1 MRAWLAGAT
10 LVLTCALVATLN
22 GAQTAPAPRVAPAVT
37 TPVPDAAFLK
47 QYCLGCHNDRA
58 RMGTL
63 SLESLDPTKIA
74 GHEDVWEKVV
84 RKVRTGMM
92 PPEGA
97 PKPAAAAR
105 AGFASS
111 LEAQLD
117 RAALARPDPGTPA
130 LHRLNRA
137 EYANA
142 IRDLLAVDIDVTA
155 MLPPDDSA
163 AGFDNNADVL
173 GVSPAHIEGY
183 ASAAAKISRIAVGD
197 PSIGLDRVTY
207 RVPGDLA
214 QDVHQDGQPL
224 GTRGGLIV
232 THTFPLDAEYD
243 LEIGGG
249 GGGGRLGGARGAAPP
264 RGGGPA
270 PPDDRFVTLDG
281 ERITLAARGATR
293 LRVAAGPHTI
303 TAAMAIRS
311 RVTGVDTV
319 FNAPTRAG
327 GISQITIVGPFNPT
341 GPGDSPSRR
350 LLMTCTPTSA
360 ADETR
365 CARAILNT
373 LASRAYRRPVPATGP
388 EMDTLLEF
396 YKAGRERG
404 RFDSGIQRAVARVL
418 VDPQFLFRFEREPA
432 NVAPG
437 APFRLTDIELASRLS
452 FFLWSSIPDEALMA
466 DARRG
471 ALKDPAILEKQVRR
485 MLADPKSEALVSN
498 FAGQWLLLRELRNSR
513 PDSPDW
519 DGNLRQSFQRE
530 TEMLFEAV
538 MREDRR
544 VIDLLDADFTFV
556 DERLARHYG
565 IPNVHGSRMRR
576 VTLGPNHPRRGLL
589 GHGSILTVTSAAN
602 RTSPVTRGKWVLENV
617 LGAPPPTPP
626 PGVESNLEKD
636 PEQVKVTSLRQ
647 RMELHRSNPACASC
661 HRLMDP
667 IGFSLENFDHTGKW
681 RALDGK
687 TPIDAS
693 GVMIDGSRLDGPATL
708 RQALLGHSDV
718 FAGVFAERLLT
729 YATGRGLRPQDM
741 PAVRAVA
748 RAAAQNGYRFS
759 SFVLGVAKSA
769 PFQMK
774 TKAAAPVEARTE

>member
-1 MRAWLAGAT
+1 MRESLAGAT
-10 LVLTCALVATLN
+10 LGLACALMATLN
-22 GAQTAPAPRVAPAVT
+22 GAQTPPAPRVARQVT
-37 TPVPDAAFLK
+37 APVPHAAFLK

-58 RMGTL
+58 RMGDL
-63 SLESLDPTKIA
+63 SLESLDPA
-74 GHEDVWEKVV
+74 RLDGHLDVWEKVA

-92 PPEGA
+92 PPDTA

-105 AGFASS
+105 ATFASA

-117 RAALARPDPGTPA
+117 RAALAHPDPGTPA

-142 IRDLLAVDIDVTA
+142 IRDLLVVDVDVMA

-183 ASAAAKISRIAVGD
+183 ASAAATISRIAVGD
-197 PSIGLDRVTY
+197 ASIGLDRVTY
-207 RVPGDLA
+207 RVPGDLV

-243 LEIGGG
+243 LEVGG
-249 GGGGRLGGARGAAPP
+249 GGGGRLGAARGAAP

-270 PPDDRFVTLDG
+270 PADDRFVTLDG
-281 ERITLAARGATR
+281 ERITLAGRGVTR
-293 LRVAAGPHTI
+293 LKVTAGPHTI
-303 TAAMAIRS
+303 AAAMAIRS

-327 GISQITIVGPFNPT
+327 GISQLTVIGPFNPT

-350 LLMTCTPTSA
+350 LLMTCRPTSA

-373 LASRAYRRPVPATGP
+373 LAARAYRRPVPATGP
-388 EMDTLLEF
+388 DMDTLLEF
-396 YKAGRERG
+396 YRVGRERG
-404 RFDSGIQRAVARVL
+404 SFDTGIQRAVARVL

-432 NVAPG
+432 NVAAG

-485 MLADPKSEALVSN
+485 MLADPKADALVSN

-513 PDSPDW
+513 PDSRDW

-530 TEMLFEAV
+530 TEMLFQAV
-538 MREDRR
+538 MREDRS

-576 VTLGPNHPRRGLL
+576 VTLGPDNPRRGLL

-602 RTSPVTRGKWVLENV
+602 RTSPVMRGKWVLENV
-617 LGAPPPTPP
+617 LGSPPPTPP
-626 PGVESNLEKD
+626 PGVETNLEKN
-636 PEQVKVTSLRQ
+636 PAQAKATSLRQ
-647 RMELHRSNPACASC
+647 RMEAHRANPACASC

-681 RALDGK
+681 RALDDK
-687 TPIDAS
+687 APIDVS
-693 GVMIDGSRLDGPATL
+693 GVMVDGSRLDGPATL

-729 YATGRGLRPQDM
+729 YAAGRGLRPQDM
-741 PAVRAVA
+741 PAVRAIT
-748 RAAAQNGYRFS
+748 RAAAQNSYRFS
-759 SFVLGVAKSA
+759 SFVLGVARSA

-774 TKAAAPVEARTE
+774 TKAAEATQARTE

>member
-1 MRAWLAGAT
+1 MRESLAGAT
-10 LVLTCALVATLN
+10 LGLACALMATLN
-22 GAQTAPAPRVAPAVT
+22 GAQTPPAPRVARQVT
-37 TPVPDAAFLK
+37 APVPHAAFLK

-58 RMGTL
+58 RMGDL
-63 SLESLDPTKIA
+63 SLESLDPA
-74 GHEDVWEKVV
+74 RLDGHLDVWEKVA

-92 PPEGA
+92 PPDTA

-105 AGFASS
+105 ATFASA

-117 RAALARPDPGTPA
+117 RAALAHPDPGTPA

-142 IRDLLAVDIDVTA
+142 IRDLLVVDVDVMA

-183 ASAAAKISRIAVGD
+183 ASAAATISRIAVGD
-197 PSIGLDRVTY
+197 ASIGLDRVTY
-207 RVPGDLA
+207 RVPGDLV

-243 LEIGGG
+243 LEVGG
-249 GGGGRLGGARGAAPP
+249 GGGGRLGAARGAAP

-270 PPDDRFVTLDG
+270 PADDRFVTLDG
-281 ERITLAARGATR
+281 ERITLAGRGVTR
-293 LRVAAGPHTI
+293 LKVTAGPHTI
-303 TAAMAIRS
+303 AAAMAIRS

-327 GISQITIVGPFNPT
+327 GISQLTVIGPFNPT

-350 LLMTCTPTSA
+350 LLMTCRPTST

-373 LASRAYRRPVPATGP
+373 LAARAYRRPVPATGP
-388 EMDTLLEF
+388 DMDTLLEF
-396 YKAGRERG
+396 YRVGRERG
-404 RFDSGIQRAVARVL
+404 SFDTGIQRAVARVL

-432 NVAPG
+432 NVAAG

-485 MLADPKSEALVSN
+485 MLADPKADALVSN

-513 PDSPDW
+513 PDSRDW

-530 TEMLFEAV
+530 TEMLFQAV
-538 MREDRR
+538 MREDRS

-576 VTLGPNHPRRGLL
+576 VTLGPDNPRRGLL

-602 RTSPVTRGKWVLENV
+602 RTSPVMRGKWVLENV
-617 LGAPPPTPP
+617 LGSPPPTPP
-626 PGVESNLEKD
+626 PGVETNLEKN
-636 PEQVKVTSLRQ
+636 PAQAKATSLRQ
-647 RMELHRSNPACASC
+647 RMEAHRANPACASC

-681 RALDGK
+681 RALDDK
-687 TPIDAS
+687 APIDVS
-693 GVMIDGSRLDGPATL
+693 GVMVDGSRLDGPATL

-729 YATGRGLRPQDM
+729 YAAGRGLRPQDM
-741 PAVRAVA
+741 PAVRAIT
-748 RAAAQNGYRFS
+748 RAAAQNSYRFS
-759 SFVLGVAKSA
+759 SFVLGVAGSA

-774 TKAAAPVEARTE
+774 TKAAEATQARTE

>member
-1 MRAWLAGAT
+1 MRESLAGAT
-10 LVLTCALVATLN
+10 LVLACALMATLN
-22 GAQTAPAPRVAPAVT
+22 GAQTPPAPRVARQVT
-37 TPVPDAAFLK
+37 APVPHAAFLT

-58 RMGTL
+58 RMGDL
-63 SLESLDPTKIA
+63 SLESLDPA
-74 GHEDVWEKVV
+74 RVDGHLDVWEKVV

-92 PPEGA
+92 PPDTA

-105 AGFASS
+105 ATFASA

-117 RAALARPDPGTPA
+117 RAALAHPDPGTPA

-142 IRDLLAVDIDVTA
+142 IRDLLVVDVDVMA

-183 ASAAAKISRIAVGD
+183 ASAAATISRIAVGD
-197 PSIGLDRVTY
+197 ASIGLDRVTY
-207 RVPGDLA
+207 RVPGDLV

-243 LEIGGG
+243 LEVGG
-249 GGGGRLGGARGAAPP
+249 GGGGRLGAARGAAP

-270 PPDDRFVTLDG
+270 PADDRFVTLDG
-281 ERITLAARGATR
+281 ERITLAGRGVTR
-293 LRVAAGPHTI
+293 LKVTAGPHTI
-303 TAAMAIRS
+303 AAAMAIRS

-327 GISQITIVGPFNPT
+327 GISQLTVIGPFNPT

-350 LLMTCTPTSA
+350 LLMTCRPTST

-373 LASRAYRRPVPATGP
+373 LAARAYRRPVPATGP
-388 EMDTLLEF
+388 DMDTLLEF
-396 YKAGRERG
+396 YRVGRERG
-404 RFDSGIQRAVARVL
+404 SFDTGIQRAVARVL

-432 NVAPG
+432 NVAAG

-485 MLADPKSEALVSN
+485 MLADPKADALVSN

-513 PDSPDW
+513 PDSRDW

-530 TEMLFEAV
+530 TEMLFQAV
-538 MREDRR
+538 MREDRS

-576 VTLGPNHPRRGLL
+576 VTLGPDNPRRGLL

-602 RTSPVTRGKWVLENV
+602 RTSPVMRGKWVLENV
-617 LGAPPPTPP
+617 LGSPPPTPP
-626 PGVESNLEKD
+626 PGVETNLEKN
-636 PEQVKVTSLRQ
+636 PAQAKATSLRQ
-647 RMELHRSNPACASC
+647 RMEAHRANPACASC

-681 RALDGK
+681 RALDDK
-687 TPIDAS
+687 APIDVS
-693 GVMIDGSRLDGPATL
+693 GVMVDGSRLDGPATL

-729 YATGRGLRPQDM
+729 YAAGRGLRPQDM
-741 PAVRAVA
+741 PAVRAIT
-748 RAAAQNGYRFS
+748 RAAAQNSYRFS
-759 SFVLGVAKSA
+759 SFVLGVARSA

-774 TKAAAPVEARTE
+774 TKAAEATQARTE

>member
-1 MRAWLAGAT
+1 
-10 LVLTCALVATLN
+10 
-22 GAQTAPAPRVAPAVT
+22 
-37 TPVPDAAFLK
+37 
-47 QYCLGCHNDRA
+47 
-58 RMGTL
+58 
-63 SLESLDPTKIA
+63 
-74 GHEDVWEKVV
+74 
-84 RKVRTGMM
+84 
-92 PPEGA
+92 
-97 PKPAAAAR
+97 
-105 AGFASS
+105 
-111 LEAQLD
+111 
-117 RAALARPDPGTPA
+117 
-130 LHRLNRA
+130 
-137 EYANA
+137 
-142 IRDLLAVDIDVTA
+142 
-155 MLPPDDSA
+155 
-163 AGFDNNADVL
+163 
-173 GVSPAHIEGY
+173 
-183 ASAAAKISRIAVGD
+183 
-197 PSIGLDRVTY
+197 
-207 RVPGDLA
+207 
-214 QDVHQDGQPL
+214 
-224 GTRGGLIV
+224 
-232 THTFPLDAEYD
+232 
-243 LEIGGG
+243 
-249 GGGGRLGGARGAAPP
+249 
-264 RGGGPA
+264 
-270 PPDDRFVTLDG
+270 VTLDG
-281 ERITLAARGATR
+281 ERITLAGRGATR
-293 LRVAAGPHTI
+293 LKVTAGPHTI

-350 LLMTCTPTSA
+350 LLMTCTPASA
-360 ADETR
+360 ADEMR

-373 LASRAYRRPVPATGP
+373 LASRAYRRPVPASGA

-396 YKAGRERG
+396 YKVGRERG
-404 RFDSGIQRAVARVL
+404 SFDTGIQRAVARVL

-437 APFRLTDIELASRLS
+437 AAFRLTDIELASRLS

-485 MLADPKSEALVSN
+485 MLADPKSDALVSN

-530 TEMLFEAV
+530 TEMLFQAV
-538 MREDRR
+538 MREDRSI
-544 VIDLLDADFTFV
+544 IDLLDADFTFV

-565 IPNVHGSRMRR
+565 IPNVYGSRMRR
-576 VTLGPNHPRRGLL
+576 VALGPNHPRRGLL

-617 LGAPPPTPP
+617 LGTPPPTPP

-759 SFVLGVAKSA
+759 SFVLGVTRSA

-774 TKAAAPVEARTE
+774 TKAADAAPVKTE

>member
-1 MRAWLAGAT
+1 MRAWLASAT
-10 LVLTCALVATLN
+10 LVLTGALVATLN
-22 GAQTAPAPRVAPAVT
+22 GAQTVPAPRVRPAT
-37 TPVPDAAFLK
+37 SPVPDAAFLK

-58 RMGTL
+58 RMGNL
-63 SLESLDPTKIA
+63 SLASLDPVNVD
-74 GHEDVWEKVV
+74 GHVDVWEKVV

-92 PPEGA
+92 PPETA

-105 AGFASS
+105 ASFASA
-111 LEAQLD
+111 LETQLD
-117 RAALARPDPGTPA
+117 RAALARPDPGMPA

-142 IRDLLAVDIDVTA
+142 IRDLLAIDIDVTA

-183 ASAAAKISRIAVGD
+183 ASAAAKISRVAVGD

-207 RVPGDLA
+207 RVSGDLA
-214 QDVHQDGQPL
+214 QDVHLDGQPL

-232 THTFPLDAEYD
+232 THTFPVDAEYD
-243 LEIGGG
+243 LEIGGA
-249 GGGGRLGGARGAAPP
+249 GGGGRLGAARGAAS
-264 RGGGPA
+264 RAGGPA
-270 PPDDRFVTLDG
+270 ADDRFVTLDG
-281 ERITLAARGATR
+281 ERVTLAGRGATR
-293 LRVAAGPHTI
+293 LKVTAGPHTI
-303 TAAMAIRS
+303 SAAMTIRS

-327 GISQITIVGPFNPT
+327 GISQVTIVGPFNPT

-350 LLMTCTPTSA
+350 LLMTCKPMSA
-360 ADETR
+360 ADEMR

-373 LASRAYRRPVPATGP
+373 LASRAYRRPVPASGP
-388 EMDTLLEF
+388 DMDTLLEF
-396 YKAGRERG
+396 YRVGRERG
-404 RFDSGIQRAVARVL
+404 SFDAGIQRAAARVL

-432 NVAPG
+432 NVPPG

-485 MLADPKSEALVSN
+485 MLADPKADALVSN

-530 TEMLFEAV
+530 TEMLFQAV
-538 MREDRR
+538 MREDRS

-565 IPNVHGSRMRR
+565 IPNVRGSRMRR
-576 VTLGPNHPRRGLL
+576 VALGPDNPRRGLL
-589 GHGSILTVTSAAN
+589 GHGSVLTVTSAAN

-626 PGVESNLEKD
+626 PGVETNLEKD
-636 PEQVKVTSLRQ
+636 AAQVKVTSLRQ
-647 RMELHRSNPACASC
+647 RMEAHRTSPACASC

-667 IGFSLENFDHTGKW
+667 IGFALENFDHTGKW

-693 GVMIDGSRLDGPATL
+693 GVMVDGSRLDGPATL
-708 RQALLGHSDV
+708 RQALLAHSDV

-729 YATGRGLRPQDM
+729 YAVGRGLRPQDM
-741 PAVRAVA
+741 PAVRAIT
-748 RAAAQNGYRFS
+748 RGAAPNGYRFS
-759 SFVLGVAKSA
+759 SFVLRVATSA
-769 PFQMK
+769 AFQMK
-774 TKAAAPVEARTE
+774 TKAAATVEAKTE

>member
-1 MRAWLAGAT
+1 MRQWLAGAT
-10 LVLTCALVATLN
+10 LVLTSALVGTLN
-22 GAQTAPAPRVAPAVT
+22 GAQTAAARRPARPSPAAI
-37 TPVPDAAFLK
+37 PDVAFLK

-58 RMGTL
+58 KVGSL
-63 SLESLDPTKIA
+63 SLESLDPTTVD
-74 GHEDVWEKVV
+74 GHVEVWEKVV
-84 RKVRTGMM
+84 RKIRTGMM
-92 PPEGA
+92 PPETA
-97 PKPAAAAR
+97 PKPSATSRESFAAA
-105 AGFASS
+105 

-117 RAALARPDPGTPA
+117 RVALAHPDPGTPA

-197 PSIGLDRVTY
+197 ASIGLDRVTY
-207 RVPGDLA
+207 RAAGDLA
-214 QDVHQDGQPL
+214 QDVHFEGQPL

-232 THTFPLDAEYD
+232 KHTFPLDAEYD
-243 LEIGGG
+243 LEIGAA
-249 GGGGRLGGARGAAPP
+249 GGGGRLGAPRGAGP
-264 RGGGPA
+264 RAGGPGA
-270 PPDDRFVTLDG
+270 DDRFVTLDG
-281 ERITLAARGATR
+281 ERITLAGRGATR
-293 LRVAAGPHTI
+293 LKVTAGPHTI
-303 TAAMAIRS
+303 SAALAIRS

-319 FNAPTRAG
+319 FDAPTRAG
-327 GISQITIVGPFNPT
+327 GISQLTIVGPFNPI
-341 GPGDSPSRR
+341 GPGDSPSRK
-350 LLMTCTPTSA
+350 LVMTCKPTSA
-360 ADETR
+360 ADESR
-365 CARAILNT
+365 CARTILNT
-373 LASRAYRRPVPATGP
+373 LASRAYRRPVPAAGP

-396 YKAGRERG
+396 YTAGRARG
-404 RFDSGIQRAVARVL
+404 GFDAGIQRAVARVL

-437 APFRLTDIELASRLS
+437 VPFRLGDLELASRLS
-452 FFLWSSIPDEALMA
+452 FFLWSSIPDEALIA

-471 ALKDPAILEKQVRR
+471 TLRDAVVLDKQVRR
-485 MLADPKSEALVSN
+485 MLADPKADALVSN

-513 PDSPDW
+513 PDSRDW
-519 DGNLRQSFQRE
+519 DGNLRQSLQRE
-530 TEMLFEAV
+530 TEMLFQAV
-538 MREDRR
+538 MREDRS
-544 VIDLLDADFTFV
+544 VLDLLDADFTFV

-576 VTLGPNHPRRGLL
+576 VALGADDPRRGLL
-589 GHGSILTVTSAAN
+589 GQGSILTVTSAAN

-626 PGVESNLEKD
+626 PGVETNLEKD
-636 PEQVKVTSLRQ
+636 AAQLKVTSLRQ
-647 RMELHRSNPACASC
+647 RMELHRNSPACASC

-667 IGFSLENFDHTGKW
+667 IGFSLENFDNTGKW
-681 RALDGK
+681 RSLDGK

-693 GVMIDGSRLDGPATL
+693 GVMVDGTRLNGPATL
-708 RQALLGHSDV
+708 RRALLGHADV
-718 FAGVFAERLLT
+718 FAGVFAERVLT

-741 PAVRAVA
+741 PAVRAIT
-748 RAAAQNGYRFS
+748 RAAAQNKFRFS
-759 SFVLGVAKSA
+759 SFVLGVVKSA

-774 TKAAAPVEARTE
+774 TKAAGETKTE

>member
-1 MRAWLAGAT
+1 
-10 LVLTCALVATLN
+10 V
-22 GAQTAPAPRVAPAVT
+22 
-37 TPVPDAAFLK
+37 
-47 QYCLGCHNDRA
+47 
-58 RMGTL
+58 
-63 SLESLDPTKIA
+63 
-74 GHEDVWEKVV
+74 
-84 RKVRTGMM
+84 
-92 PPEGA
+92 
-97 PKPAAAAR
+97 
-105 AGFASS
+105 
-111 LEAQLD
+111 
-117 RAALARPDPGTPA
+117 
-130 LHRLNRA
+130 
-137 EYANA
+137 
-142 IRDLLAVDIDVTA
+142 
-155 MLPPDDSA
+155 
-163 AGFDNNADVL
+163 
-173 GVSPAHIEGY
+173 
-183 ASAAAKISRIAVGD
+183 
-197 PSIGLDRVTY
+197 
-207 RVPGDLA
+207 

-243 LEIGGG
+243 LEVGG
-249 GGGGRLGGARGAAPP
+249 GGGGRLGAARGAAP

-270 PPDDRFVTLDG
+270 PADDRFVTLDG
-281 ERITLAARGATR
+281 ERITLAGRGVTR
-293 LRVAAGPHTI
+293 LKVTAGPHTI
-303 TAAMAIRS
+303 AAAMAIRS

-327 GISQITIVGPFNPT
+327 GISQLTVIGPFNPT

-350 LLMTCTPTSA
+350 LLMTCRPTSA

-373 LASRAYRRPVPATGP
+373 LAARAYRRPVPATGP
-388 EMDTLLEF
+388 DMDTLLEF
-396 YKAGRERG
+396 YRVGRERG
-404 RFDSGIQRAVARVL
+404 SFDTGIQRAVARVL

-432 NVAPG
+432 NVAAG

-485 MLADPKSEALVSN
+485 MLADPKADALVSN

-513 PDSPDW
+513 PDSRDW

-530 TEMLFEAV
+530 TEMLFQAV
-538 MREDRR
+538 MREDRS

-576 VTLGPNHPRRGLL
+576 VTLGPDNPRRGLL

-602 RTSPVTRGKWVLENV
+602 RTSPVMRGKWVLENV
-617 LGAPPPTPP
+617 LGSPPPTPP
-626 PGVESNLEKD
+626 PGVETNLEKN
-636 PEQVKVTSLRQ
+636 PAQAKATSLRQ
-647 RMELHRSNPACASC
+647 RMEAHRANPACASC

-681 RALDGK
+681 RALDDK
-687 TPIDAS
+687 APIDVS
-693 GVMIDGSRLDGPATL
+693 GVMVDGSRLDGPATL

-729 YATGRGLRPQDM
+729 YAAGRGLRPQDM
-741 PAVRAVA
+741 PAVRAIT
-748 RAAAQNGYRFS
+748 RAAAQNSYRFS
-759 SFVLGVAKSA
+759 SFVLGVAGSA

-774 TKAAAPVEARTE
+774 TKAAEATQARTE

>member
-1 MRAWLAGAT
+1 MKESCAGAA
-10 LVLTCALVATLN
+10 LVLTCTLIATLN
-22 GAQTAPAPRVAPAVT
+22 GAQTSPAARVARPVAAPAA
-37 TPVPDAAFLK
+37 DAAFLK

-58 RMGTL
+58 RMGDF
-63 SLESLDPTKIA
+63 SLESLDPAKVD
-74 GHEDVWEKVV
+74 GHVEVWEKVV
-84 RKVRTGMM
+84 RKLRTGMM
-92 PPEGA
+92 PPDTA
-97 PKPAAAAR
+97 PRPASAAR
-105 AGFASS
+105 AAFASA
-111 LEAQLD
+111 LEARLD
-117 RAALARPDPGTPA
+117 RAALAHLDPGTPA

-155 MLPPDDSA
+155 MLPPDDAA
-163 AGFDNNADVL
+163 AGFDNIADVL

-183 ASAAAKISRIAVGD
+183 ASAAATISRIAVGD
-197 PSIGLDRVTY
+197 ASIGLDRVTY

-214 QDVHQDGQPL
+214 QDAHQDGQPL

-249 GGGGRLGGARGAAPP
+249 GGGGRLGGARGGAP
-264 RGGGPA
+264 RGGGPGT
-270 PPDDRFVTLDG
+270 DDRFVTLDG
-281 ERITLAARGATR
+281 ERITLAGRGATR
-293 LRVAAGPHTI
+293 LTVTAGPHTI

-327 GISQITIVGPFNPT
+327 GISQLTIVGPFNPT
-341 GPGDSPSRR
+341 GPGNSPSRR

-388 EMDTLLEF
+388 DMDTLLEF

-404 RFDSGIQRAVARVL
+404 SFDTGIQRAVARVL

-437 APFRLTDIELASRLS
+437 AAFRLTDIELASRLS

-471 ALKDPAILEKQVRR
+471 ALRDPAVLEQQVRR
-485 MLADPKSEALVSN
+485 MLADAKADALVRN

-530 TEMLFEAV
+530 TEMLFQAV
-538 MREDRR
+538 MREDRSI
-544 VIDLLDADFTFV
+544 IDLLDADFTFV

-576 VTLGPNHPRRGLL
+576 VTLGPDQPRRGLL

-626 PGVESNLEKD
+626 PGVETNLEKD
-636 PEQVKVTSLRQ
+636 AAQVKATSLRQ
-647 RMELHRSNPACASC
+647 RMELHRSSPACASC

-681 RALDGK
+681 RTLDGK
-687 TPIDAS
+687 APIDAS
-693 GVMIDGSRLDGPATL
+693 GVMVDGSRLDGPATL
-708 RQALLGHSDV
+708 RQALLGHADV

-741 PAVRAVA
+741 PAVRAIT
-748 RAAAQNGYRFS
+748 RGAAQDDHRFS

-774 TKAAAPVEARTE
+774 TKAAAAAEARTE

>member
-1 MRAWLAGAT
+1 MRGWLSSAT
-10 LVLTCALVATLN
+10 LALTCALAATLN
-22 GAQTAPAPRVAPAVT
+22 GAQNPATPRPVRAATTAI
-37 TPVPDAAFLK
+37 PDPAFLK

-58 RMGTL
+58 KVGNL
-63 SLESLDPTKIA
+63 SLQPLDPTKVE
-74 GHEDVWEKVV
+74 GHVEVWEKVV
-84 RKVRTGMM
+84 RKLRTGMM
-92 PPEGA
+92 PPETA

-105 AGFASS
+105 DTFASAI
-111 LEAQLD
+111 EARLD
-117 RAALARPDPGTPA
+117 RVALAHPDPGIPA

-197 PSIGLDRVTY
+197 ASIGLDRVTY

-214 QDVHQDGQPL
+214 QDVHLEGQPL

-232 THTFPLDAEYD
+232 KHTFPLDAEYD
-243 LEIGGG
+243 LEIGAA
-249 GGGGRLGGARGAAPP
+249 GGGGRLGAPP
-264 RGGGPA
+264 PSGGPGGGE
-270 PPDDRFVTLDG
+270 DRFVTLDG
-281 ERITLAARGATR
+281 ERIVLAPRGATR

-311 RVTGVDTV
+311 RVAGVDTV
-319 FNAPTRAG
+319 FHAPARAG
-327 GISQITIVGPFNPT
+327 GISQLTIAGPFNAT
-341 GPGDSPSRR
+341 GPGDSPSRK
-350 LLMTCTPTSA
+350 LLMTCRPASA
-360 ADETR
+360 AEETR
-365 CARAILNT
+365 CARTIVNT
-373 LASRAYRRPVPATGP
+373 LASRAYRRPVAATGP
-388 EMDTLLEF
+388 EMDTLLAF
-396 YKAGRERG
+396 YNAGRERG
-404 RFDSGIQRAVARVL
+404 SFESGIQRAVARVL
-418 VDPQFLFRFEREPA
+418 VDPRFLFRFEREPA
-432 NVAPG
+432 NTAPG
-437 APFRLTDIELASRLS
+437 APFRLADIELASRLS
-452 FFLWSSIPDEALMA
+452 FFLWSSIPDEPLMA

-471 ALKDPAILEKQVRR
+471 ALKDPGVMEKQVRR
-485 MLADPKSEALVSN
+485 MLGDPKADALVSN
-498 FAGQWLLLRELRNSR
+498 FAGQWLMLRELRNSR

-530 TEMLFEAV
+530 TEMVFQAV
-538 MREDRR
+538 IREDRS

-565 IPNVHGSRMRR
+565 IPNVHDSRMRR
-576 VTLGPNHPRRGLL
+576 VQLGADNPRRGLL

-617 LGAPPPTPP
+617 LGVPPPAPP
-626 PGVESNLEKD
+626 PGVETNLEKD
-636 PEQVKVTSLRQ
+636 AEQVKVTSLRQ
-647 RMELHRSNPACASC
+647 RMELHRNNPACASC

-667 IGFSLENFDHTGKW
+667 IGFSLENFDNTGKW
-681 RALDGK
+681 RTLDGK

-693 GVMIDGSRLDGPATL
+693 GVMVDGSRLNGPATL
-708 RQALLGHSDV
+708 RQALVGHSDV

-729 YATGRGLRPQDM
+729 YAAGRGLRPQDM
-741 PAVRAVA
+741 PTVRAIT
-748 RAAAQNGYRFS
+748 RAAAQNKYRFS
-759 SFVLGVAKSA
+759 AFVLEVVRSA

-774 TKAAAPVEARTE
+774 TKAVNAEAKTE